1 LLLLSATGDPPDQL
15 MQAMLPLID
24 RDICNRPA
32 WHNYT
37 VDDSMICAGYE
48 EGELGNCYVSVAVM
62 CTTSS

>member
-1 LLLLSATGDPPDQL
+1 

-24 RDICNRPA
+24 REVCNQQG

-48 EGELGNCYVSVAVM
+48 EGRLGNCFVSVILSDVKSTRFYVAA
-62 CTTSS
+62 